1 MQLKN
6 PERGFLLLTKMQ
18 ITREYIDE
26 KFLEILGITEG
37 EISFESLW
45 NHFVDRGDFKNLT
58 ILDTKPVYNK
68 NGYHIEPI
76 PLVMEGKSSVY
87 DLFYSESDIPQE
99 FKKRIGTLYYVTGK
113 TRFIEDRPSSDLII
127 YGKRKNK
134 NGQWSK
140 INNK

>member
-1 MQLKN
+1 
-6 PERGFLLLTKMQ
+6 MQ

-26 KFLEILGITEG
+26 KFLEMLGISTG

-58 ILDTKPVYNK
+58 ILDTKPVYNSK
-68 NGYHIEPI
+68 GYHIESI
-76 PLVMEGKSSVY
+76 PLIIEEKSILY
-87 DLFYSESDIPQE
+87 DLLYTESDIPHE
-99 FKKRIGTLYYVTGK
+99 FKKRIGVKYYITGK
-113 TRFIEDRPSSDLII
+113 TRFLDDRHSSDLIV

-140 INNK
+140 IDNQLIVYKIRNKEQE

>member
-1 MQLKN
+1 
-6 PERGFLLLTKMQ
+6 MQ

-26 KFLEILGITEG
+26 RFLEILGISIG
-37 EISFESLW
+37 EISFESIW

-76 PLVMEGKSSVY
+76 PLVIEEKSITY
-87 DLFYSESDIPQE
+87 DLFYTETDIPQE
-99 FKKRIGTLYYVTGK
+99 FKKRIGTTYYITGK
-113 TRFIEDRPSSDLII
+113 TRFLDDRPSSDLIV

-140 INNK
+140 ISNQLIVYKIKAREEED

>member
-1 MQLKN
+1 
-6 PERGFLLLTKMQ
+6 MQ

-113 TRFIEDRPSSDLII
+113 TRFIEDRPSSDLIV

-140 INNK
+140 INNQLIVYKIRDKEEG